1 MKVIHRLIIGRFRP
15 HDKVHRANASEPF
28 ICHYN
33 RTMAS
38 PRKTTRRDFLHGR
51 SAVHA
56 ISDLIPNDT
65 LADPT
70 LKSIAAPDD
79 RSTYLL
85 HVGRTAMACEF
96 QLFLNAGQHPGA
108 TETALEALDLVD
120 TLEDQLTVYRD
131 HSEVS
136 QLNRT
141 AAFEPVVAERGLFD
155 LLQQSVRIY
164 EETRGAFDITS
175 GPLTRVWGFHQRDGR
190 FPTNDTLR
198 QAKQCVGSNWL
209 ELDSASS
216 SVRFLRNG
224 LEINLGAI
232 GKGYAL
238 DRCADLLR
246 SHGIDDYL
254 IHGGRSSVLAADS
267 RFDEAHADRGWSI
280 ALRHPLR
287 HEQQLGELWLR
298 DRACGT
304 SSSGNQ
310 FFHFAG
316 KRYGHIIDPRSGYPA
331 DDLLSA
337 TVLAPTATEAD
348 ALATAF
354 FVMGADAAQAYC
366 RERSELACLL
376 IRAGSQTGSIEIQ
389 THGVSA
395 GDWQPIEEA
404 DGNQND
410 DPPTSQD

>member
-1 MKVIHRLIIGRFRP
+1 
-15 HDKVHRANASEPF
+15 
-28 ICHYN
+28 
-33 RTMAS
+33 MAS

-51 SAVHA
+51 SAVQA
-56 ISDLIPNDT
+56 ISDLVPRDT

-70 LKSIAAPDD
+70 LKSMAATDG

-85 HVGRTAMACEF
+85 QVGRTAMACEF
-96 QLFLNAGQHPGA
+96 QVFLNAGQHPNA

-120 TLEDQLTVYRD
+120 ALEDQLTVYRD
-131 HSEVS
+131 HSAVS
-136 QLNRT
+136 RLNRI
-141 AAFEPVVAERGLFD
+141 AAFESVVAERGLFD
-155 LLQQSVRIY
+155 LLQQSVKLY
-164 EETRGAFDITS
+164 EETRGAFDITA
-175 GPLTRVWGFHQRDGR
+175 GPLTKVWGFHRRDGR
-190 FPTNDTLR
+190 LPTNDTLQ

-209 ELDSASS
+209 ELDSATS

-224 LEINLGAI
+224 LQINLGAI

-254 IHGGRSSVLAADS
+254 IHGGRSSVLAAGS

-280 ALRHPLR
+280 VLRHPLR
-287 HEQQLGELWLR
+287 HEQRLGELWLR

-337 TVLAPTATEAD
+337 TVLAPTATQAD

-354 FVMGADAAQAYC
+354 FVMGADAALAYC
-366 RERSELACLL
+366 RQHPELASVL
-376 IRAGSQTGSIEIQ
+376 IRAGSQAGSIEIQ

-395 GDWQPIEEA
+395 GDWQPIDEA
-404 DGNQND
+404 DHRQND
-410 DPPTSQD
+410 DPPTSRD